1 MISEKLKL
9 YVEALFKKYERN
21 SLLSR
26 KNGANSFIGGF
37 DETSSQFFSL
47 MRNRNLQ
54 DALRTSV
61 GEQFKQSQ
69 MPALLHGWIIKNKR

>member
-1 MISEKLKL
+1 MSRLYLKSM
-9 YVEALFKKYERN
+9 KKTRYGTE
-21 SLLSR
+21 

-54 DALRTSV
+54 DALRTGV

>member
-1 MISEKLKL
+1 MSRLYLKSM
-9 YVEALFKKYERN
+9 KKTLVIEQK
-21 SLLSR
+21 